1 MNHMQEEQFLGPDP
15 SQYPQVGL
23 ATGHRPTIHTSWGQL
38 IFILMNIGTYCFWDK
53 NKIEY

>member
-1 MNHMQEEQFLGPDP
+1 MQEEQFLGPDL

-53 NKIEY
+53 NKNEY